1 MINEIL
7 LTSTLLFSSG
17 ARNNELN
24 TTYYTLP
31 TLEAGTFDLITFKYK
46 YYSVHDNRFYVE
58 ITPHRTTLFD
68 DNNNQYLGYEF
79 DYSFYY
85 NNTGILDITVVDN
98 AIFELEIING
108 NALYYDLKPYTQNQY
123 WEVQPIKNTNTMKFT
138 EYLFDNEYYS
148 TEIAVDYN
156 VSWGSD
162 YPLFVSDYMSEN
174 YLWYDY
180 IYECQINYSHML
192 ELNNQDKLG
201 DIQELEESV
210 DNLQN
215 DIAILDE
222 NLTDAYDNINALE
235 NMVDGLNNEIVNL
248 RQTIYNL
255 NESLASATAPQSV
268 FQLLTKG
275 FESVARVLEFEL
287 IPHVT
292 IGLLVSIPIIGA
304 ILFFVIKL
312 LVV

>member
-17 ARNNELN
+17 ARNNDLN

-31 TLEAGTFDLITFKYK
+31 TLESGTFDLITFKYK
-46 YYSVHDNRFYVE
+46 YYSVYDNRFYVE
-58 ITPHRTTLFD
+58 ITPQRTTLYD
-68 DNNNQYLGYEF
+68 DNNTQYLGHEF
-79 DYSFYY
+79 EYSFYY
-85 NNTGILDITVVDN
+85 NNSAILDVTIEDN
-98 AIFELEIING
+98 DIFELEIING

-138 EYLFDNEYYS
+138 EYLFDNEFYS
-148 TEIAVDYN
+148 TEITVDYN

-180 IYECQINYSHML
+180 IYQCQTNYSHML
-192 ELNNQDKLG
+192 ELNIQDKLG
-201 DIQELEESV
+201 DIQELEESI

-222 NLTDAYDNINALE
+222 NLTDAYDTINSLE
-235 NMVDGLNNEIVNL
+235 IMVDGLNNEISSL

-255 NESLASATAPQSV
+255 NESLASAQAPQTV

-275 FESVARVLEFEL
+275 FDAVASFLNYEL
-287 IPHVT
+287 VPHVS
-292 IGLLVSIPIIGA
+292 IGLLFSIPIIGA